1 MAPAKKLAQ
10 KEKYSVIIPTYNE
23 RRNLPIITWLLAR
36 TFTDKYIG
44 HLPTGKLDWE
54 LIIVDDASPDGTL
67 AVAQQLQKVYT
78 SKRIVLK
85 PRAGK
90 LGLGTA
96 YVHGLKFAT
105 GTFVVIMDADFSH
118 HPKFIADMIGVQKD
132 KRGGVDGY
140 DIVTGTRYAGQGGV
154 YGWDLKRKLVSRGAN
169 LFADTVLRP
178 GVSDLTGSF
187 RLYRRAVLEQVIAE
201 TESKG
206 YTFQMEMMVRAKAMG
221 YSVAEVPITFVDR
234 VYGES
239 KLGGDEIVEYAKGV
253 LGLWLKV

>member
-1 MAPAKKLAQ
+1 MSS
-10 KEKYSVIIPTYNE
+10 KEKYTVILPTYNE
-23 RRNLPIITWLLAR
+23 RRNLPIIIWLLER
-36 TFTDKYIG
+36 TFTA
-44 HLPTGKLDWE
+44 HNLDWE
-54 LIIVDDASPDGTL
+54 LIIVDDGSPDGTL
-67 AVAQQLQKVYT
+67 AVAQQLQTLYT
-78 SKRIVLK
+78 PSRIVLK

-96 YVHGLKFAT
+96 YVHGLKYAT
-105 GTFVVIMDADFSH
+105 GTYVIIMDADFSH
-118 HPKFIADMIGVQKD
+118 HPKFIPEMVAKQKEGD
-132 KRGGVDGY
+132 Y
-140 DIVTGTRYAGQGGV
+140 DIVTGTRYAGNGGV

-187 RLYRRAVLEQVIAE
+187 RLYKRGVLERVISE

-206 YTFQMEMMVRAKAMG
+206 YTFQMEMMVRAKGMG
-221 YSVAEVPITFVDR
+221 YKVAEVPISFVDR

-253 LGLWLKV
+253 LSLWLKV